1 MANNKFFWA
10 NGEKLVG
17 TLNTDALEQDATATP
32 DKIIQDFTAW
42 VTGEKI
48 TGTIPTILRMEQ
60 NLEAGQSYT
69 IPYGLSYG
77 TTIYLI
83 FLDIMKL
90 PFETFCLEGNL
101 INETLG
107 FL

>member
-1 MANNKFFWA
+1 MAVRVW
-10 NGEKLVG
+10 KLDVV
-17 TLNTDALEQDATATP
+17 
-32 DKIIQDFTAW
+32 DKRD
-42 VTGEKI
+42 
-48 TGTIPTILRMEQ
+48 L
-60 NLEAGQSYT
+60 
-69 IPYGLSYG
+69 LSYG

-107 FL
+107 FLWVQSQKWILGIQ

>member
-1 MANNKFFWA
+1 MTVRVW
-10 NGEKLVG
+10 KLDVV
-17 TLNTDALEQDATATP
+17 DKRAL
-32 DKIIQDFTAW
+32 
-42 VTGEKI
+42 
-48 TGTIPTILRMEQ
+48 
-60 NLEAGQSYT
+60 
-69 IPYGLSYG
+69 LSHG

-107 FL
+107 FLWVQNQKWILVIQLQII

>member
-1 MANNKFFWA
+1 MTVRVW
-10 NGEKLVG
+10 KLDVV
-17 TLNTDALEQDATATP
+17 
-32 DKIIQDFTAW
+32 DKRD
-42 VTGEKI
+42 
-48 TGTIPTILRMEQ
+48 L
-60 NLEAGQSYT
+60 
-69 IPYGLSYG
+69 LSYG

>member
-1 MANNKFFWA
+1 MAVRVW
-10 NGEKLVG
+10 KLDVV
-17 TLNTDALEQDATATP
+17 
-32 DKIIQDFTAW
+32 DKRD
-42 VTGEKI
+42 
-48 TGTIPTILRMEQ
+48 L
-60 NLEAGQSYT
+60 
-69 IPYGLSYG
+69 LSYG

-107 FL
+107 FLWVQNQKWILVIQLQII

>member
-1 MANNKFFWA
+1 MTVRVW
-10 NGEKLVG
+10 KLDVV
-17 TLNTDALEQDATATP
+17 DKRAL
-32 DKIIQDFTAW
+32 
-42 VTGEKI
+42 
-48 TGTIPTILRMEQ
+48 
-60 NLEAGQSYT
+60 
-69 IPYGLSYG
+69 LSYG

-107 FL
+107 FLWVQNQKWILGIQLQII

>member
-1 MANNKFFWA
+1 MAVRVW
-10 NGEKLVG
+10 KLDVVDQRD
-17 TLNTDALEQDATATP
+17 L
-32 DKIIQDFTAW
+32 
-42 VTGEKI
+42 
-48 TGTIPTILRMEQ
+48 
-60 NLEAGQSYT
+60 
-69 IPYGLSYG
+69 LSYG

-107 FL
+107 FLWVQNQKWILVIQ